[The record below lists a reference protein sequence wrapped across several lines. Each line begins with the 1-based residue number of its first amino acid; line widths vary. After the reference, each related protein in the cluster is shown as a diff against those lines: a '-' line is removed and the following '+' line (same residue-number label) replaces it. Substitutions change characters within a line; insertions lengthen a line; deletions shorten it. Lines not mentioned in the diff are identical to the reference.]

1 MPASLARGAH
11 RDVSP
16 RTTTRGDG
24 PRRAR
29 TTSVGWALAGLS
41 LSVLLSS
48 LGTSAANVALP
59 TLARVFGASFQAVQW
74 VVLAYLLA
82 ITTLIVGAA
91 RLGDL
96 FGRRRLLLA
105 GIALF
110 TGASI
115 ACGLAPVLWV
125 LIAARAAQ
133 GLGAAVMMALTMAFV
148 GDTVPKTRIGGAMG
162 LLGTTSAIG
171 TALGPSLGGV
181 LIAGPGWR
189 TLFLVNVPVG
199 VLALL
204 LTHRHLPAD
213 RPARTTTRPA
223 FDGAGTL
230 LLAVTSGAYALA
242 MTLGR
247 GRPGALNLALL
258 AGAAVG
264 AALFV
269 RVEARTASPLIQL
282 SMLRDRTLGAS
293 LVANAL
299 VSTVMM
305 ATLVVGPF
313 YLTRALGLGPA
324 LVGLALS
331 VGPLVAA
338 AAGMPAG
345 RVADRV
351 GARRSA
357 VVGLSGMAL
366 GAALLC
372 ALPPALGVAGYVG
385 PIVVVTV
392 GYAFFQTANNT
403 AVMAD
408 VSAGQRGV
416 VAAMLS
422 LSRTSGSSPA
432 RRSWAPC
439 SRWRRA
445 PPTSRRHRR
454 PPLRPACGSP
464 SASRPPSS
472 SPRSRSP
479 PEAGYAG
486 RAARRSSSRWRG
498 PRQHRHN
505 RHRPR
510 RTAPRRRP
518 PTPIPRRRP
527 GGAHTREGPVRRP
540 MGRGLDGCA
549 RGQHGAATQ
558 GDAARAG
565 GVAHAESARRRR
577 EWRWR
582 SRSAACS
589 ASRRRARPGRT

>member
-1 MPASLARGAH
+1 VTYLLESPHAATVRGA
-11 RDVSP
+11 P
-16 RTTTRGDG
+16 RTPSLR
-24 PRRAR
+24 
-29 TTSVGWALAGLS
+29 WALAGLS

-48 LGTSAANVALP
+48 LGTSVANVALP
-59 TLARVFGASFQAVQW
+59 ALAQTFGASFQAVQW

-115 ACGLAPVLWV
+115 ACGLAPALPA
-125 LIAARAAQ
+125 LIAARAVQ
-133 GLGAAVMMALTMAFV
+133 GLGAAIMMALTMAFV
-148 GDTVPKTRIGGAMG
+148 GDTVPKARSGSAMG
-162 LLGTTSAIG
+162 LLGTMSAVG

-189 TLFLVNVPVG
+189 ALFLVNVPLG

-204 LTHRHLPAD
+204 LAHRHLPAD

-230 LLAVTSGAYALA
+230 LLAVTLGAYALA

-247 GRPGALNLALL
+247 GRLGALNLALL

-269 RVEARTASPLIQL
+269 RVEAKTASPLIQL
-282 SMLRDRTLGAS
+282 SMLRDRALGAS
-293 LVANAL
+293 LAANAL

-338 AAGMPAG
+338 VAGVPAG
-345 RVADRV
+345 RIADRA
-351 GARRSA
+351 GARRST
-357 VVGLSGMAL
+357 VVGLGGMAL

-372 ALPPALGVAGYVG
+372 ALPATLGVAGYVG

-422 LSRTSGSSPA
+422 LSRNLGLITGASVMGAVFALASGARNVAAAPPAAVAAAVRITLGSRLPSSPSRSRSRPCATCAA
-432 RRSWAPC
+432 RAHWRDRPNACTVQPPVVRSPLPPV
-439 SRWRRA
+439 RRA
-445 PPTSRRHRR
+445 CLALCRPASRSCPAASRHVRRVNSRSMRGRRPGCWRPSSTSRRRVR
-454 PPLRPACGSP
+454 DW
-464 SASRPPSS
+464 SRAPGSS
-472 SPRSRSP
+472 SVC
-479 PEAGYAG
+479 A
-486 RAARRSSSRWRG
+486 RG
-498 PRQHRHN
+498 PR
-505 RHRPR
+505 
-510 RTAPRRRP
+510 
-518 PTPIPRRRP
+518 
-527 GGAHTREGPVRRP
+527 
-540 MGRGLDGCA
+540 
-549 RGQHGAATQ
+549 
-558 GDAARAG
+558 
-565 GVAHAESARRRR
+565 
-577 EWRWR
+577 
-582 SRSAACS
+582 
-589 ASRRRARPGRT
+589 AS